1 MRPDERSRL
10 ASIPSA
16 TGGIARLACTVLS
29 KAEKPLAPLLAAV
42 GLTTAEIDDASRR
55 LEVKAQIKVL
65 ELAAEAIGDDLLG
78 FHLARDFE
86 LGEIGLPYYVMA
98 SSDSL
103 SEALRNAE
111 RYSAIA
117 NEGVRLKV
125 RQDRDAVIEIEY
137 ANVDRSSDRHQIEFW
152 LVALVRIC
160 RKITDCRLAPLRI
173 TLRHS
178 RKSMPPEFKTFL
190 GCEIDF
196 GSAADEVVLSKSVF
210 SLPVV
215 GGDPHLHDLLI
226 GYAKEVLASRSSPGA
241 AGVRSKVEDVLIKSL
256 PHGRANAL
264 EVARQL
270 GMSRRTLTRA
280 LSGEGTSFSE
290 VLEQLREVLA
300 KRYLRERELPVSQ
313 ISWLLGYGEMS
324 SFTHACK
331 RWTGMTPRQL
341 RLADRPSASQRQPSR
356 AVS

>member
-1 MRPDERSRL
+1 MRPDERNRF

-16 TGGIARLACTVLS
+16 TGSIARLACTVLF
-29 KAEKPLAPLLAAV
+29 KAEKPLAPLLAAA
-42 GLTTAEIDDASRR
+42 GLTTDDINDASRR
-55 LEVKAQIKVL
+55 LEVKAQIRVL
-65 ELAAEAIGDDLLG
+65 ALAAEAIGDDLLG

-98 SSDSL
+98 SSESL
-103 SEALRNAE
+103 AEALRNAE
-111 RYSAIA
+111 RYSAVA
-117 NEGVRLKV
+117 NDGVRLKV

-152 LVALVRIC
+152 MVALVRIC
-160 RKITDCRLAPLRI
+160 RKITDCRLAPLRVG
-173 TLRHS
+173 LRHS
-178 RKSMPPEFKTFL
+178 RKSAAPEFNAFL
-190 GCEIDF
+190 GCEVDF
-196 GSAADEVVLSKSVF
+196 GSNADEIVLSKAVF
-210 SLPVV
+210 SLPAV
-215 GGDPHLHDLLI
+215 GGDPHLHNLLV
-226 GYAKEVLASRSSPGA
+226 GYAEEVLARRSALSAVGA
-241 AGVRSKVEDVLIKSL
+241 RSKVEDVLIKLL
-256 PHGRANAL
+256 PHGRTSAL

-313 ISWLLGYGEMS
+313 IAWLLGYREIS

-341 RLADRPSASQRQPSR
+341 RLADLPSAN
-356 AVS
+356 

>member
-1 MRPDERSRL
+1 
-10 ASIPSA
+10 
-16 TGGIARLACTVLS
+16 
-29 KAEKPLAPLLAAV
+29 
-42 GLTTAEIDDASRR
+42 
-55 LEVKAQIKVL
+55 
-65 ELAAEAIGDDLLG
+65 
-78 FHLARDFE
+78 
-86 LGEIGLPYYVMA
+86 MA
-98 SSDSL
+98 SSESL
-103 SEALRNAE
+103 AEALRNAE
-111 RYSAIA
+111 RYSVVA

-152 LVALVRIC
+152 MVALVRIC
-160 RKITDCRLAPLRI
+160 RKITDCRLAPLRVG
-173 TLRHS
+173 LRHS
-178 RKSMPPEFKTFL
+178 RKSAPPEFNAFL
-190 GCEIDF
+190 GCEVDF
-196 GSAADEVVLSKSVF
+196 GGNADEIVLSKSVF

-215 GGDPHLHDLLI
+215 GGDPHLHNLLV
-226 GYAKEVLASRSSPGA
+226 GYAKEVLARRSTLGA
-241 AGVRSKVEDVLIKSL
+241 VGARSKVEDVLIKSL

-313 ISWLLGYGEMS
+313 IAWLLGYREIS

-331 RWTGMTPRQL
+331 RWTGMTPRRL
-341 RLADRPSASQRQPSR
+341 RLADLPSAN
-356 AVS
+356 

>member
-1 MRPDERSRL
+1 MRPDERNRL

-29 KAEKPLAPLLAAV
+29 KAEKPLAPLLAAA
-42 GLTTAEIDDASRR
+42 GLTTADINDACRR

-86 LGEIGLPYYVMA
+86 LGEIGLPYYVM
-98 SSDSL
+98 SSSESL
-103 SEALRNAE
+103 AEALQNAE
-111 RYSAIA
+111 RYSAVA
-117 NEGVRLKV
+117 NDGVRLKV

-152 LVALVRIC
+152 MVALVRIC
-160 RKITDCRLAPLRI
+160 RKITDCRLAPLHVG
-173 TLRHS
+173 LRHS
-178 RKSMPPEFKTFL
+178 RKSAPPEFNAFL
-190 GCEIDF
+190 GCEVDF
-196 GSAADEVVLSKSVF
+196 GSNADEIVLSKAVF

-215 GGDPHLHDLLI
+215 GGDPHLHNLLV
-226 GYAKEVLASRSSPGA
+226 GYAEEVLARRSAPGA
-241 AGVRSKVEDVLIKSL
+241 VGARSKVEDVLIKLL
-256 PHGRANAL
+256 PHGRANAP

-313 ISWLLGYGEMS
+313 IAWLLGYREIS

-331 RWTGMTPRQL
+331 RWTGMTPRRL
-341 RLADRPSASQRQPSR
+341 RLADLPSAN
-356 AVS
+356 

>member
-1 MRPDERSRL
+1 MRPDEQNRL
-10 ASIPSA
+10 DSIPSA
-16 TGGIARLACTVLS
+16 TGGIARLACAAVS
-29 KAEKPLAPLLAAV
+29 KTEKPLAPLLAIA
-42 GLTTAEIDDASRR
+42 GLTISDIDDAARR

-98 SSDSL
+98 SSGSL
-103 SEALRNAE
+103 AEALRNAE

-125 RQDRDAVIEIEY
+125 RADRDVVIEIEY

-160 RKITDCRLAPLRI
+160 RKITDGRWAPLRI
-173 TLRHS
+173 GVRHS
-178 RKSMPPEFKTFL
+178 RKGTPPEFRSFL
-190 GCEIDF
+190 GCDIDF
-196 GSAADEVVLSKSVF
+196 GNGADEIVLSKSVH
-210 SLPVV
+210 SLPAV
-215 GGDPHLHDLLI
+215 GSDPHLHNLLV
-226 GYAKEVLASRSSPGA
+226 GYANEVLAHRSSRSTAS
-241 AGVRSKVEDVLIKSL
+241 VRTRVEDVLIKLL
-256 PHGRANAL
+256 PHGRANAP
-264 EVARQL
+264 EVGRQL

-280 LSGEGTSFSE
+280 LSSEGTSFSE

-300 KRYLRERELPVSQ
+300 TRYLREQELPISQ
-313 ISWLLGYGEMS
+313 IAWLLGYREMS

-331 RWTGMTPRQL
+331 RWTGMTPRRL
-341 RLADRPSASQRQPSR
+341 RLENRLSAN
-356 AVS
+356 